1 MDMPDAIAARA
12 ASLLLTARRERRRMA
27 ALPEAFRPS
36 APEQGYRVQDAMAAI
51 TGADAGYKIGCTSAR
66 AREIIRTDE
75 PFAGRLSR
83 GAIHRSPAALPA
95 SGFMLRGIE
104 CEFAFRLGRD
114 LPPRAA
120 AYGAT
125 DVAPAVA
132 AVVPAI
138 EIVESVFED
147 WTRVGVASVIA
158 DNGGH
163 GALVLGR
170 ETADWRG
177 LDLER
182 HAVTLSIDGKAV
194 TAGTGA
200 EALGGPLKALAWL
213 ATDRARRGD
222 LLRAGQVV
230 TTGTC
235 AGFHVVAPGQEVRAD
250 FGVLGQVTL
259 SFLADA
265 GSGGLDQA

>member
-1 MDMPDAIAARA
+1 MDMSEADIARA
-12 ASLLLTARRERRRMA
+12 ASLLLAARRELRRMA
-27 ALPEAFRPS
+27 ALPEALRP
-36 APEQGYRVQDAMAAI
+36 ATPEQGYRVQDAMAAI

-95 SGFMLRGIE
+95 PDFMLRGIE

-120 AYGAT
+120 AYSEA
-125 DVAPAVA
+125 DVAPAVT

-147 WTRVGVASVIA
+147 WTKVGVASVIA
-158 DNGGH
+158 DNGSH

-177 LDLER
+177 LDLGR
-182 HAVTLSIDGKAV
+182 HAVALSIDGKTV
-194 TAGTGA
+194 TTGTGA
-200 EALGGPLKALAWL
+200 EALGGPLRALAWL
-213 ATDRARRGD
+213 ASDRARRGD
-222 LLRAGQVV
+222 GLGAGHVV

-235 AGFHVVAPGQEVRAD
+235 AGFHVVAPGREVRAD
-250 FGVLGQVTL
+250 FGVLGEVVLT
-259 SFLADA
+259 FLP
-265 GSGGLDQA
+265 